1 MVRRT
6 WGAAL
11 AACVLIAACSKAP
24 EAEAPKQAA
33 EAPKHAE
40 VAPVTVS
47 AAPVSGVPVQAVQRY
62 VLDDT
67 EVRTIHAPKLNRDY
81 QLFVSLP
88 PDYAQHPDRK
98 YPVMFVTDANYGFP
112 LIRSIARRL
121 GDHGDGTED
130 FILVGLSYA
139 VGDTPVYSRRRD
151 YTPTNHGPS
160 GLTSD
165 MPGRPVLH
173 GEAEAYLESIK
184 NDVFPVIAAN
194 YRADMSRAIYV
205 GHSYGGLL
213 GYEILLHDPGMFSHY
228 VLGSPSLQF
237 DHGVEFT
244 RMHEALANR
253 KDLKANVLVIL
264 GGFETLSKDKSDR
277 RFNTG
282 TDMIGDNRRFVAEL
296 QAKHY
301 PGLHVNLMTVP
312 GEDHL
317 TVFPMIITR
326 GIEWALPGQRPPF
339 NATGG

>member
-24 EAEAPKQAA
+24 EAEPPKQAQ
-33 EAPKHAE
+33 APKRVE
-40 VAPVTVS
+40 VTPVPVSASTVS
-47 AAPVSGVPVQAVQRY
+47 GIPVQAVQRY

-67 EVRTIHAPKLNRDY
+67 EVRTVHARKLGRDY

-88 PDYAQHPDRK
+88 EGYAEHPEK
-98 YPVMFVTDANYGFP
+98 TYPVMFVTDANYGFP
-112 LIRSIARRL
+112 LIRSIARRV
-121 GDHGDGTED
+121 GDHGDGTEA

-173 GEAEAYLESIK
+173 GQAEGYRESIK
-184 NDVFPVIAAN
+184 EDVFPVIAAN
-194 YRADMSRAIYV
+194 YRADMSRAIFV

-213 GYEILLHDPGMFSHY
+213 GYDILIHDPGMFSHY
-228 VLGSPSLQF
+228 ILGSPSLQF

-244 RMHEALANR
+244 RMREALANR
-253 KDLKANVLVIL
+253 KDLPANVLVVL
-264 GGFETLSKDKSDR
+264 GGFETLSKDKTDR
-277 RFNTG
+277 RYNTS

-301 PGLHVNLMTVP
+301 PGLHVNMMTVP

-317 TVFPMIITR
+317 TVFPTIITR
-326 GIEWALPGQRPPF
+326 GILWALRGARPAF

>member
-1 MVRRT
+1 MVLRT

-11 AACVLIAACSKAP
+11 AACVCVAACSKAP
-24 EAEAPKQAA
+24 EPAA
-33 EAPKHAE
+33 SPRAD
-40 VAPVTVS
+40 VAPVPVSTSTVS
-47 AAPVSGVPVQAVQRY
+47 GIKVDAVQRY

-67 EVRTIHAPKLNRDY
+67 EVHTVHARKLNRDY
-81 QLFVSLP
+81 QVFVSLP
-88 PDYAQHPDRK
+88 PDYAEHPDHK

-165 MPGRPVLH
+165 MPGRPVVH
-173 GEAEAYLESIK
+173 GEADGYREFIK
-184 NDVFPVIAAN
+184 DDVFPVIAAH

-213 GYEILLHDPGMFSHY
+213 GYEILIHDPAMFSHY
-228 VLGSPSLQF
+228 ILGSPSLQF
-237 DHGVEFT
+237 DHGVEFA
-244 RMHEALANR
+244 RMREALAAR
-253 KDLKANVLVIL
+253 KDVPADVLVVL

-296 QAKHY
+296 QQRHF
-301 PGLHVNLMTVP
+301 PGLHVNLQVVP

-326 GIEWALPGQRPPF
+326 GIQWALPGKRPPF
-339 NATGG
+339 NVTGG

>member
-6 WGAAL
+6 CGAAF
-11 AACVLIAACSKAP
+11 AACVLLAACSKAP
-24 EAEAPKQAA
+24 EAEAPKAGTA
-33 EAPKHAE
+33 S
-40 VAPVTVS
+40 APVLTNTPVPVS
-47 AAPVSGVPVQAVQRY
+47 ASTVAGIRVDAVQRY

-67 EVRTIHAPKLNRDY
+67 EVRTIHASKLNRDY

-88 PDYAQHPDRK
+88 PDYAAQPDRK

-173 GEAEAYLESIK
+173 GEAEGYRESLK
-184 NDVFPVIAAN
+184 DDVFPVIAAN

-213 GYEILLHDPGMFSHY
+213 GYEILIHDPGMFSHY
-228 VLGSPSLQF
+228 ILGSPSLQF

-244 RMHEALANR
+244 RMHDALAAR
-253 KDLKANVLVIL
+253 KDLSANVLVVL
-264 GGFETLSKDKSDR
+264 GGFETLSKDKADR

-282 TDMIGDNRRFVAEL
+282 TDMIGDNKRFVAEL

-301 PGLHVNLMTVP
+301 PGLHVNLLTVP

-326 GIEWALPGQRPPF
+326 GIQWALPGKRPVL

>member
-1 MVRRT
+1 MVLRT

-11 AACVLIAACSKAP
+11 AACVCVAACSKAP
-24 EAEAPKQAA
+24 DSAA
-33 EAPKHAE
+33 SSRVD
-40 VAPVTVS
+40 VAPVPVSASTVS
-47 AAPVSGVPVQAVQRY
+47 GIKVDAVQRY

-67 EVRTIHAPKLNRDY
+67 EVHTVHARKLNRDY
-81 QLFVSLP
+81 QVFVSLP
-88 PDYAQHPDRK
+88 PDYAEHPDHK

-130 FILVGLSYA
+130 FILIGLSYA

-173 GEAEAYLESIK
+173 GEADGYREFIK
-184 NDVFPVIAAN
+184 DDVFPVVAAH

-213 GYEILLHDPGMFSHY
+213 GYEILIHDPGMFSHY
-228 VLGSPSLQF
+228 ILGSPSLQF
-237 DHGVEFT
+237 DHGVEFA
-244 RMHEALANR
+244 RMREALAAR
-253 KDLKANVLVIL
+253 KDVPADVLVVL
-264 GGFETLSKDKSDR
+264 GGFETLSKDKGDR

-296 QAKHY
+296 QQRHF
-301 PGLHVNLMTVP
+301 PGLHVNLQVVP
-312 GEDHL
+312 DEDHL

-326 GIEWALPGQRPPF
+326 GIQWALPGKRPPF
-339 NATGG
+339 NVTGG

>member
-11 AACVLIAACSKAP
+11 AASVLLAGCSQAP
-24 EAEAPKQAA
+24 QAQAPATA
-33 EAPKHAE
+33 TATASLTST
-40 VAPVTVS
+40 PVPVS
-47 AAPVSGVPVQAVQRY
+47 ASTVSGVKVDAVQRY

-67 EVRTIHAPKLNRDY
+67 EVRTVHARNLDRDY
-81 QLFVSLP
+81 QIYVSLP
-88 PDYAQHPDRK
+88 PGYADHPERT
-98 YPVMFVTDANYGFP
+98 YPVMYVTDANYAFP

-139 VGDTPVYSRRRD
+139 MGDTPVYSRRRD
-151 YTPTNHGPS
+151 YTPTKRGPT

-173 GEAEAYLESIK
+173 GEAEGYRQFIK
-184 NDVFPVIAAN
+184 DDVFPLVAST
-194 YRADMSRAIYV
+194 YRADMSRGIYV

-213 GYEILLHDPGMFSHY
+213 GYDILIHDPGMFHDY
-228 VLGSPSLQF
+228 ILGSPSLQF

-244 RMHEALANR
+244 RMREALASR
-253 KDLKANVLVIL
+253 KDLPARVLVLL
-264 GGFETLSKDKSDR
+264 GGFETLSKNKNDH
-277 RFNTG
+277 RFNDE

-296 QAKHY
+296 QTKHY
-301 PGLHVNLMTVP
+301 PNLSVTIDTVP

-326 GIEWALPGQRPPF
+326 GILWSLVGKRTPLS
-339 NATGG
+339 ATGG

>member
-1 MVRRT
+1 MVRCT
-6 WGAAL
+6 WCATL
-11 AACVLIAACSKAP
+11 AACLLIAACSQPAP
-24 EAEAPKQAA
+24 PSQAPQAA
-33 EAPKHAE
+33 
-40 VAPVTVS
+40 
-47 AAPVSGVPVQAVQRY
+47 AAPGLSTTPVPVHASTVAGVPVEAVQRY

-67 EVRTIHAPKLNRDY
+67 EVRTVHARNLGRDY
-81 QLFVSLP
+81 QVFVSLP
-88 PDYAQHPDRK
+88 PDYAAHPDRT
-98 YPVMFVTDANYGFP
+98 YPVMFVTDANYAFP

-173 GEAEAYLESIK
+173 GEAEGYRAFIK
-184 NDVFPVIAAN
+184 DDVFPLIAAN
-194 YRADMSRAIYV
+194 YHADMSRRIYV

-213 GYEILLHDPGMFSHY
+213 GYEMLLHDPSMFSHY
-228 VLGSPSLQF
+228 ILGSPSLQF
-237 DHGVEFT
+237 DHGVEFA
-244 RMHEALANR
+244 RMHEALAAR
-253 KDLKANVLVIL
+253 KDLPANVLVVL
-264 GGFETLSKDKSDR
+264 GAFETPGKDKADR
-277 RFNTG
+277 RYNRE

-301 PGLHVNLMTVP
+301 PGLHASVITVP

-317 TVFPMIITR
+317 TVFPVIITR
-326 GIEWALPGQRPPF
+326 GIQWALPGKRPAF
-339 NATGG
+339 TATGG